1 MKRLFILILLFGHFH
16 NSYSQT
22 DTLVHHGTFKKGRIL
37 MSSNQ
42 YKPDDWE
49 KPFYDSSIKTAFPSD
64 LKKYPA
70 KYLDKPI
77 HLIGIVDSIY
87 IDSSKTVTF
96 LLENK
101 YWDYIEDYSIQDE
114 KMFVS
119 AKGDGNFFVTLSNIS
134 LDQIEN
140 FKRFP
145 SEHKLFLVYGGFK
158 ELNNNIPVLTAR
170 QIKYFD
176 YEIYTTTIFSYEIQ
190 RDKNGNVVTDK
201 KGKVQ
206 TTNFKFLK
214 VAKAGQNK

>member
-1 MKRLFILILLFGHFH
+1 
-16 NSYSQT
+16 
-22 DTLVHHGTFKKGRIL
+22 

-64 LKKYPA
+64 LIKYPS

-114 KMFVS
+114 KMLVS
-119 AKGDGNFFVTLSNIS
+119 NKGDGNFFVTLSNIS
-134 LDQIEN
+134 RDQIEN

-145 SEHKLFLVYGGFK
+145 SEHKLFLVYGNFK

-176 YEIYTTTIFSYEIQ
+176 YEIYTTTVFSYEIQ

-206 TTNFKFLK
+206 TTDFKFLK
-214 VAKAGQNK
+214 VPKAGQNK